1 MSNATARNVL
11 ALILI
16 AGVPGFG
23 AAQSVRVTPVAG
35 ITRPLAGEMTM
46 WLPIPVMSGFDS
58 VAYKHSYDPGTTFG
72 VLAEFN
78 RAGWLGFAAQ
88 ATVNFATR
96 QIVGEDGQD
105 RTCDCKESVIYG
117 VGALATASNRVGER
131 TRLYAGLGPE
141 ALYFSGSA
149 VSNSDGFPPP
159 QKLEISPRLLLGALG
174 TLGLES
180 DVTSRFSMR
189 LHGAFRYYAPNYEAE
204 DQSMASWV
212 TYSTKA
218 HTDLLVTLGFT
229 FRPAVPPR

>member
-1 MSNATARNVL
+1 MNAISRQVL

-16 AGVPGFG
+16 AGLPGFG
-23 AAQSVRVTPVAG
+23 AAQSVRVTPIAG

-46 WLPIPVMSGFDS
+46 WLPIPVMAGFDS

-72 VLAEFN
+72 ILAEFD

-88 ATVNFATR
+88 ATVNFAKR

-117 VGALATASNRVGER
+117 VGAVVTASNRVGER

-141 ALYFSGSA
+141 ALYFSGNA
-149 VSNSDGFPPP
+149 VSNSDGFPAPA
-159 QKLEISPRLLLGALG
+159 KLEISPRLLLGALG
-174 TLGLES
+174 TLGAEY
-180 DVTSRFSMR
+180 DVNSRFSMR
-189 LHGAFRYYAPNYEAE
+189 LHGALRYYAPNYENE
-204 DQSMASWV
+204 DPSMASMLS
-212 TYSTKA
+212 YSTKA

-229 FRPAVPPR
+229 FRPAVPPQ